1 MSKEDKQLVVCVGV
15 RGRLK
20 SDSVELS
27 RDIHSSLSHP
37 TPRSGQAVRHF
48 IPGLA
53 ALHIITSLN
62 TPL

>member
-48 IPGLA
+48 IP
-53 ALHIITSLN
+53 
-62 TPL
+62 